1 MKLDDI
7 TRKHGNLHF
16 THEYDTMLN
25 MLNHMFSSLFFW
37 GEGGSIFAYSVSKF
51 FLDCFLNIF
60 FKIEIKNQLY
70 MNSRWKRL
78 FKNK

>member
-25 MLNHMFSSLFFW
+25 MLNHMFSSLLFW
-37 GEGGSIFAYSVSKF
+37 GEGGGSIFA
-51 FLDCFLNIF
+51 
-60 FKIEIKNQLY
+60 
-70 MNSRWKRL
+70 
-78 FKNK
+78 